1 MSFTLKPVTYE
12 LLKIRFKRC
21 GKKGQPTYRI
31 VVMNSQSCRDGK
43 TLQEL
48 GFYNPITK
56 EIKLDIKE
64 IVQQLKNGAQPTKT
78 VKNLLLKTQVLV
90 N

>member
-1 MSFTLKPVTYE
+1 
-12 LLKIRFKRC
+12 
-21 GKKGQPTYRI
+21 
-31 VVMNSQSCRDGK
+31 MNSQSCRDGK

-78 VKNLLLKTQVLV
+78 VKNLLLKTQILV

>member
-1 MSFTLKPVTYE
+1 
-12 LLKIRFKRC
+12 
-21 GKKGQPTYRI
+21 
-31 VVMNSQSCRDGK
+31 MNSQSCRDGK

-56 EIKLDIKE
+56 EIKLEINR

-78 VKNLLLKTQVLV
+78 VKNLLLKTKILV

>member
-1 MSFTLKPVTYE
+1 
-12 LLKIRFKRC
+12 
-21 GKKGQPTYRI
+21 
-31 VVMNSQSCRDGK
+31 MNSQSCRDGK
-43 TLQEL
+43 TQQEL

-78 VKNLLLKTQVLV
+78 VKNLLLKTQILV